1 MKKTLKYISAF
12 IASAIVAVPL
22 CSCEKIDNMRE
33 RQILKN
39 TSGDELFYN
48 GSTYN
53 FMLYDS
59 DDSYRLISSVYEMG
73 MYRDETMKITDA
85 DVPVLLIDEFGESAT
100 ISANNNIIKDDLH
113 HNIYVKADVF
123 DKYSEYIKNLEF
135 NHYFIRTSHYDSKN
149 DYVKI
154 TPKLIPNDLAD
165 EISDIIEHPEN
176 YNSYNEDT
184 VFGSIDI
191 MSCDT
196 EMLFETES
204 SIQILFL
211 SDGFAIDFYDKAS
224 NEYYSIMIPEK
235 YSEALEE
242 LLADDDNYHWAFV
255 YATETGYE
263 FFYD

>member
-73 MYRDETMKITDA
+73 MYRDKIMQITDA

-100 ISANNNIIKDDLH
+100 ISANNNIIKDDLR

-123 DKYSEYIKNLEF
+123 DKYNEYIKNLEF
-135 NHYFIRTSHYDSKN
+135 DHYFIRTSYYDSKN
-149 DYVKI
+149 GSENI

-165 EISDIIEHPEN
+165 EISEITKHPEKYDN
-176 YNSYNEDT
+176 NEDT
-184 VFGSIDI
+184 VFGYTMI
-191 MSCDT
+191 MRCDP
-196 EMLFETES
+196 EMIFESNS
-204 SIQILFL
+204 SSLQLLFL
-211 SDGFAIDFYDKAS
+211 SDGFGIGFYDEVS
-224 NEYYSIMIPEK
+224 GNYHSIIIPEK
-235 YSEALEE
+235 YSEVLKE

-255 YATETGYE
+255 YATETGYD
-263 FFYD
+263 FYYD

>member
-12 IASAIVAVPL
+12 IASALVTLPL
-22 CSCEKIDNMRE
+22 CSCEKIDSMRA

-48 GSTYN
+48 GNTYN

-73 MYRDETMKITDA
+73 MYRDETMQITDA
-85 DVPVLLIDEFGESAT
+85 DVPVLLIDEFGKSAT
-100 ISANNNIIKDDLH
+100 ISANNNIIKDNLR

-123 DKYSEYIKNLEF
+123 DKYNEFIKNLRF
-135 NHYFIRTSHYDSKN
+135 DHYFIHTSHYDSK
-149 DYVKI
+149 DGLKVQ
-154 TPKLIPNDLAD
+154 PKLIPDDLAD
-165 EISDIIEHPEN
+165 EISKITEHPEN
-176 YNSYNEDT
+176 YNLCNEST
-184 VFGSIDI
+184 VFGSTDI
-191 MSCDT
+191 MKCDA

-224 NEYYSIMIPEK
+224 DEYYSIMIPEK
-235 YSEALEE
+235 YSEALKE

-255 YATETGYE
+255 YATETGYD
-263 FFYD
+263 FHYD